1 MIGKETYDDNV
12 VNKLI
17 KHCHQHKETA
27 EAIFK
32 AIATD
37 KQRKITVDDGELN
50 LSDEHIGEFV
60 ERFSAEVG
68 PTLYESKRRK
78 N

>member
-1 MIGKETYDDNV
+1 MIGKETFDDNV

-17 KHCHQHKETA
+17 KHCHQHKESA
-27 EAIFK
+27 EEIFK

-37 KQRKITVDDGELN
+37 KKRTITVDDGELK
-50 LSDEHIGEFV
+50 LTDEHVGEFV

-78 N
+78 S